1 MEVGREVQSSVGT
14 YQAPE
19 TMLIVV
25 PDGAAQRYPAQFGQ
39 RWEPTPET
47 QVEGVD
53 GDAET
58 VRVGIVEVVVVVV
71 VAVAVAVAV
80 PAAVGVIDSALA
92 ATTMLKARLVL
103 RWPAFAVTRNWTMW
117 RSVVELAEI

>member
-1 MEVGREVQSSVGT
+1 MQSSVGT

-39 RWEPTPET
+39 RCEPMAET

-53 GDAET
+53 GDPDAVT
-58 VRVGIVEVVVVVV
+58 VGIVVVVVV
-71 VAVAVAVAV
+71 VVGIGALEV
-80 PAAVGVIDSALA
+80 PFA
-92 ATTMLKARLVL
+92 ATRMLMLRVTV
-103 RWPAFAVTRNWTMW
+103 RWPLFAVTRNRTV
-117 RSVVELAEI
+117 RRVAVELAEM